1 MSVPR
6 VVEGLLVVAFLF
18 EVVGCVLVAGRAPG
32 SPLEPNMAAGALLAL
47 LPVVYAGIV
56 IIKHCGR
63 VVAKARLETLYPNE
77 PNRRLNYRV
86 KFGDQSW
93 QLVVH
98 VLLSALAYFIL
109 RVEDGGVAWL
119 DDHTSLWLPEAIGG
133 TAGIFANRSRPSVH
147 LLYLLQAAAWIVTAV
162 SHVWL
167 EERHKD
173 YLMML
178 VHHVVTLALILL
190 SYHFNFV
197 KLGVV
202 IMFLHDSSDI
212 VIDLLKLCNYLNLE
226 GISGLFAVEA
236 CFITNF
242 VTWAYA
248 RLYVFPVHVI
258 WKGVIVASREIAT
271 APGAPGME
279 AFSAAAGHNGHHD
292 AHTRGHAPG
301 YSVPR
306 DVAQGKFDLL
316 ANIRALPTHECIP
329 MWWTASGFLCALLVM
344 NLVWYLMFWNIL
356 YKMVTASD
364 SCNEV
369 TEKTYEGDREK
380 VKPATAP
387 RPLPSSTKK
396 PATKKATIKR
406 D

>member
-1 MSVPR
+1 VVWR
-6 VVEGLLVVAFLF
+6 AVEGLLVVAFVF
-18 EVVGCVLVAGRAPG
+18 EVIGCVLVAGRAPG
-32 SPLEPNMAAGALLAL
+32 SPLEPNAAAAALLAL
-47 LPVVYAGIV
+47 LPIFYGAIV
-56 IIKHCGR
+56 MIKRCGR
-63 VVAKARLETLYPNE
+63 AVARGRLEGLYPRE
-77 PNRRLNYRV
+77 PNRRDNYGV

-109 RVEDGGVAWL
+109 RFEDGGVAWL
-119 DDHTSLWLPEAIGG
+119 DDHTSLWLPEAMKGVAAIY
-133 TAGIFANRSRPSVH
+133 AAPSRPSVQ
-147 LLYLLQAAAWIVTAV
+147 LLYLLQAAAWIVTAF
-162 SHVWL
+162 SHVFL

-178 VHHVVTLALILL
+178 VHHVVTIALILL

-197 KLGVV
+197 RLGVV

-212 VIDLLKLCNYLNLE
+212 VIDLLKMCNYLNLE
-226 GISGLFAVEA
+226 GLAGCFAVEA

-242 VTWAYA
+242 VTWAYT

-258 WKGVIVASREIAT
+258 YKAVMTASREIAT

-279 AFSAAAGHNGHHD
+279 AFTSTASHHGRHD

-301 YSVPR
+301 FLMPR
-306 DVAQGKFDLL
+306 DVGQGKFHLL
-316 ANIRALPTHECIP
+316 ENIRALPTHETIP
-329 MWWTASGFLCALLVM
+329 MWWTATGFLIALLVM

-369 TEKTYEGDREK
+369 SEAVYEGDREK
-380 VKPATAP
+380 QKPTKP
-387 RPLPSSTKK
+387 TKVTRPLPSSAKK
-396 PATKKATIKR
+396 PATKKE
-406 D
+406 

>member
-1 MSVPR
+1 MVAKA
-6 VVEGLLVVAFLF
+6 VEGVLVVAFVA
-18 EVVGCVLVAGRAPG
+18 EVVGCVLVAGRSPG
-32 SPLEPNMAAGALLAL
+32 CPLSPNSAAAALVLSCL
-47 LPVVYAGIV
+47 SFYYGIV
-56 IIKHCGR
+56 VIKSCGR
-63 VVAKARLETLYPNE
+63 AVSRGRLETLYPSE
-77 PNRRLNYRV
+77 PNRRHNYCV

-98 VLLSALAYFIL
+98 ALLSALAYYIL
-109 RVEDGGVAWL
+109 RFEDGGVAWL
-119 DDHTSLWLPEAIGG
+119 DDHTSLWLPEAKGG
-133 TAGIFANRSRPSVH
+133 TAAIYATPSKPSVQ

-190 SYHFNFV
+190 SYQFNFV
-197 KLGVV
+197 RLGVV
-202 IMFLHDSSDI
+202 IMFLHDSSDV

-226 GISGLFAVEA
+226 GLSSCFAVEV
-236 CFITNF
+236 CFVTNF

-258 WKGVIVASREIAT
+258 YLAVMTASREIAT

-279 AFSAAAGHNGHHD
+279 AFTATAGHHGRHD

-301 YSVPR
+301 FLVPR
-306 DVAQGKFDLL
+306 DVGQGKFHLL
-316 ANIRALPTHECIP
+316 ENIRALPTHAAIP

-369 TEKTYEGDREK
+369 SETVYEGDREK
-380 VKPATAP
+380 LQQSAKPT

-396 PATKKATIKR
+396 ATKK